1 MSGKTQPSGR
11 SRSKLFNSIHF
22 IRIANRSTSSVAGP
36 NAAIEGYPAGKR
48 VFAGLEVDFT
58 YLMCG
63 ICGIFFSE
71 RDWRV
76 KREVLSA
83 MNSQIVH
90 RGPDDEGH
98 FVEENVGLAMRR
110 LSIIDVKSGQQ
121 PLANENN
128 DIWIVFNGEIYN
140 HVELRAELEAR
151 GHRYRTHSD
160 TETIVHLY
168 EEYGRDCVKHLRG
181 MFAFVIWDRRK
192 RSIFAARDR
201 LGIKPFYYRWD
212 GKAFLFASEIKAIL
226 AYPDVTAQFNCDTL
240 AEYLAFGY
248 ITGPETMFAGIRKL
262 MPGHTL
268 ELSEGAEPTVKRY
281 WDLTTEVDREP
292 QRHEYYVKTYREMLE
307 EAVSSHLMSEVPL
320 GVFLSGGLDSSAVAA
335 LTSKIRGDQIQTF
348 AVGYGEE
355 KFSELPYARQVASH
369 IRSQH
374 HEVRLSR
381 EEFFASLPQMIWH
394 EDEPVVWP
402 SSVAL
407 YYVARLARE
416 RVTVVLTGEGSDET
430 LAGYTRYAWTLLNSK
445 MDRAYRALLPSFVRK
460 SLHAVVDAAPL
471 SASIHRKLEHTFLMR
486 NGESWPS
493 FYFDNFY
500 SAFAASELP
509 QLLTAETLDR
519 AGQAYDGSMQAWNRS
534 SGGRSSGDLLH
545 RLLYT
550 DINSY
555 LIELLMKQDQMSMA
569 ASVESRVPFLDHP
582 LVEFTARIPA
592 AHQIKGL
599 AGKFILKEA
608 VADLLP
614 HDIVYRKKMGF
625 PTPWAYWLAGP
636 QLEEIERLLSEP
648 RSQSRGLFRPE
659 AVAQIFAEHR
669 AGRRDHGNRI
679 WRLLNLELWQR
690 VFLDG
695 EQVSSVGAFQN
706 GAVAQNR

>member
-1 MSGKTQPSGR
+1 
-11 SRSKLFNSIHF
+11 
-22 IRIANRSTSSVAGP
+22 
-36 NAAIEGYPAGKR
+36 
-48 VFAGLEVDFT
+48 
-58 YLMCG
+58 MCG

-71 RDWRV
+71 RDWHV
-76 KREVLSA
+76 KGDVLA
-83 MNSQIVH
+83 GMNRRIVH
-90 RGPDDEGH
+90 RGPDDEGF

-110 LSIIDVKSGQQ
+110 LSIIDVKSGHQ
-121 PLANENN
+121 PLANENH
-128 DIWIVFNGEIYN
+128 DVWIVFNGEIYN
-140 HVELRAELEAR
+140 HAELRAGLEAK
-151 GHRYRTHSD
+151 GHSYRTRSD

-192 RSIFAARDR
+192 RAIFAARDR

-212 GKAFLFASEIKAIL
+212 GKAFLFGSEIKTIL
-226 AYPDVTAQFNCDTL
+226 AYPGVAAEFNRGTL
-240 AEYLAFGY
+240 AEYLTFGY
-248 ITGPETMFAGIRKL
+248 VTGPETMFAGIRKL

-268 ELSEGAEPTVKRY
+268 ELSERGDPKIERY
-281 WDLTTEVDREP
+281 WDLAVEVDREP
-292 QRHEYYVKTYREMLE
+292 QPHEYYVRTYRELLE
-307 EAVSSHLMSEVPL
+307 NAVESHLMSDVPL
-320 GVFLSGGLDSSAVAA
+320 GMFLSGGLDSSAVAA
-335 LTSKIRGDQIQTF
+335 LAAKIRGDQIQTF

-355 KFSELPYARQVASH
+355 EFSELPYARQVAKH
-369 IRSQH
+369 IRSDH

-381 EEFFASLPQMIWH
+381 KEFFSSLPRLIWH

-402 SSVAL
+402 SSVSL
-407 YYVARLARE
+407 YFVARLARE

-445 MDRAYRALLPSFVRK
+445 MDRTYRALTPSFVRQALRK
-460 SLHAVVDAAPL
+460 GIGGAPL
-471 SASIHRKLEHTFLMR
+471 SASLHRKLEHTFLMR
-486 NGESWPS
+486 DGEDWPS

-500 SAFAASELP
+500 SAFSANEFRE
-509 QLLTAETLDR
+509 LLTSDALAS
-519 AGQAYDGSMQAWNRS
+519 AGQAYAGSMGAWQ
-534 SGGRSSGDLLH
+534 RSSGDLLH

-569 ASVESRVPFLDHP
+569 ASIESRVPFLDHP

-592 AHQIKGL
+592 SHEIKGM

-614 HDIVYRKKMGF
+614 AEIVYRKKMGF

-636 QLEEIERLLSEP
+636 QLEEIERLLLEP
-648 RSQSRGLFRPE
+648 RSQARGLFRRK
-659 AVAQIFAEHR
+659 AIQRIFDEHR
-669 AGRRDHGNRI
+669 AGHRDHGNRI

-695 EQVSSVGAFQN
+695 EADPAVVAWQTN
-706 GAVAQNR
+706 AVAR